1 MSRPQKRVCTESAVL
16 NKLKQISHASY
27 TRQACLQSIHR
38 SKSVIDDNASFLL
51 ASILKFVFIMMH
63 LNHCIILFF
72 EERIWRIE
80 VSKILS
86 LNLELFGIDVKGLVG
101 SSCGI

>member
-1 MSRPQKRVCTESAVL
+1 
-16 NKLKQISHASY
+16 
-27 TRQACLQSIHR
+27 
-38 SKSVIDDNASFLL
+38 
-51 ASILKFVFIMMH
+51 MMH

-72 EERIWRIE
+72 EERIWCIE

-101 SSCGI
+101 HRGMVPAVAYNYILMVIMFILTLNTLSVNMINVDHANNRYSFHYYSLY